1 MATVNANDTAPTGQS
16 LRERRRAAGL
26 SQQGLAEL
34 AHCSMDMVRRLEA
47 GYRPT
52 RRSAVLPR
60 ILRVLDGDAPPDE
73 HDPPAVAGRV
83 ETVDGSHGA
92 SQQ

>member
-1 MATVNANDTAPTGQS
+1 MAMVNANDTEPTGRS

-26 SQQGLAEL
+26 SQQRLAEL

-52 RRSAVLPR
+52 RTSAVLPR
-60 ILRVLDGDAPPDE
+60 ILRVLDESPPNE
-73 HDPPAVAGRV
+73 RETPRLASRV
-83 ETVDGSHGA
+83 EATDAAAAHGTG
-92 SQQ
+92 